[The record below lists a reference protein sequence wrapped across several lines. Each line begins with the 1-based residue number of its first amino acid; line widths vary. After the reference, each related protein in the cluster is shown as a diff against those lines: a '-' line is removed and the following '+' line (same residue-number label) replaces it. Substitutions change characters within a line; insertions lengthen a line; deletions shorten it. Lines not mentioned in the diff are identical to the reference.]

1 MAEQKDFLSIK
12 PLDIEKF
19 IKVNELKEVTN
30 PIFFSA
36 NSIPTSDG
44 LLSNEIFGI
53 TMNSRSNVF
62 AYINLGGKYFIHPM
76 IYAIWKKVDRNIV
89 KCVHSVSNFRLSNEG
104 YLEENEDGETGID
117 FLRKNISKIHFK
129 QSDSFVR
136 KANIAFLEKFKNIT
150 FIKNYIV
157 IPAYYRDVSTDG
169 GKVGVG
175 DINKL
180 YQYLLMACNS
190 LKEMDQLGI
199 TTYDATVGRIQDL
212 LLEIYNYFTK
222 GEVQGKTTGAGI
234 AGKFGILQHGVQSKT
249 TDYSSRLIISA
260 PNLKVE
266 SMDDLLTDVDHVA
279 LPLASAVTN
288 FYPFVLAYV
297 RQFFMNEY
305 NNNPIRNVYP
315 SSTNTKEPKKVKLK
329 DYRISFSDDV
339 LKEEIDRFIHGIAN
353 RFRPIELPTEDP
365 KYPIVYINFKGR
377 HATEEEVTNDLE
389 KEDDNRVPITE
400 RVMTWCDLLYMAAI
414 EVTADKMVLI
424 TRYPID
430 SCYNQFPCGI
440 NVSSTIK
447 TEPMVINHKLYK
459 HYPYI
464 RTEDIGKNTTN
475 KFIDTLNISNVYLG
489 SIGGDYDGDQVTVK
503 SVYSIEAN
511 NELRNQLN
519 SKRHFIALGG
529 NNIMETTNEGVAALY
544 ALTMNHNSE
553 KEGIYTDPIF

>member
-1 MAEQKDFLSIK
+1 MAEQKDFLSIN

-36 NSIPTSDG
+36 NSVPTSDG

-150 FIKNYIV
+150 FIKNYLV

-169 GKVGVG
+169 SRVGVG

-190 LKEMDQLGI
+190 LREMDQLGI

-212 LLEIYNYFTK
+212 LLEIYDYFTK

-249 TDYSSRLIISA
+249 TDYSSRLVISA

-279 LPLASAVTN
+279 LPLASAITN

-305 NNNPIRNVYP
+305 NNNPIRNAYS
-315 SSTNTKEPKKVKLK
+315 SSTNTKESKKVKLK

-365 KYPIVYINFKGR
+365 KYPVVYINFKGR

-489 SIGGDYDGDQVTVK
+489 IIDGDYDGDQVTVK

-529 NNIMETTNEGVAALY
+529 NNVMETTNEGVAALY
-544 ALTMNHNSE
+544 ALTMNPTSE

>member
-1 MAEQKDFLSIK
+1 MAEQKDFLSIN

-30 PIFFSA
+30 PIFFSS

-212 LLEIYNYFTK
+212 LLEIYSYFTK

-266 SMDDLLTDVDHVA
+266 NMDDLLTDVDHVA

-305 NNNPIRNVYP
+305 NNNPIRNVYH
-315 SSTNTKEPKKVKLK
+315 SSTNTKESKKVKLK

-489 SIGGDYDGDQVTVK
+489 IIDGDYRKPIVISLINLLNCG
-503 SVYSIEAN
+503 
-511 NELRNQLN
+511 ELFKNLIT
-519 SKRHFIALGG
+519 KL
-529 NNIMETTNEGVAALY
+529 L
-544 ALTMNHNSE
+544 
-553 KEGIYTDPIF
+553 

>member
-1 MAEQKDFLSIK
+1 MAEQKDFLSIN

-36 NSIPTSDG
+36 NSVPTSDG

-249 TDYSSRLIISA
+249 TDYSSRLVISA

-305 NNNPIRNVYP
+305 NNNPIRNVYH
-315 SSTNTKEPKKVKLK
+315 SSTNTKESKKVKLK

-489 SIGGDYDGDQVTVK
+489 SICGDYRKPIVISLINLLNCG
-503 SVYSIEAN
+503 
-511 NELRNQLN
+511 ELFKNLIT
-519 SKRHFIALGG
+519 KL
-529 NNIMETTNEGVAALY
+529 L
-544 ALTMNHNSE
+544 
-553 KEGIYTDPIF
+553 

>member
-1 MAEQKDFLSIK
+1 MAEQKDFLSIN

-44 LLSNEIFGI
+44 LLSNAIFGI

-89 KCVHSVSNFRLSNEG
+89 KCVHSVSNFRISNEG

-315 SSTNTKEPKKVKLK
+315 SSTNTKESKKVKLK

-475 KFIDTLNISNVYLG
+475 KFIDTLNISNIYLG
-489 SIGGDYDGDQVTVK
+489 IIDGDYDGDQVTVK
-503 SVYSIEAN
+503 SIYSIEAN

-529 NNIMETTNEGVAALY
+529 NNVMETTNEGVAALY
-544 ALTMNHNSE
+544 ALTMNPTSE
-553 KEGIYTDPIF
+553 KEGIDTDPIF

>member
-1 MAEQKDFLSIK
+1 MAEQKDFLTIK

-19 IKVNELKEVTN
+19 INVNELKEVTN
-30 PIFFSA
+30 PIFFSS
-36 NSIPTSDG
+36 NNVPTSDG

-53 TMNSRSNVF
+53 TMNSRSNTF

-76 IYAIWKKVDRNIV
+76 IYAIWEKVDRNIV
-89 KCVHSVSNFRLSNEG
+89 KCVHSVCNFRLSNEG

-136 KANIAFLEKFKNIT
+136 KANVAFLEKFKNIM

-169 GKVGVG
+169 GRVGVG

-190 LKEMDQLGI
+190 LREMDQLGI

-212 LLEIYNYFTK
+212 LLEIYEYFTK

-249 TDYSSRLIISA
+249 TDYSSRLVISA

-266 SMDDLLTDVDHVA
+266 NMDDLLTDVDHVA
-279 LPLASAVTN
+279 LPLASAITN

-305 NNNPIRNVYP
+305 NNNPIRKVYP
-315 SSTNTKEPKKVKLK
+315 TPTNTKKFKKVKLK

-339 LKEEIDRFIHGIAN
+339 LKEEIDRFIHGVAN
-353 RFRPIELPTEDP
+353 RFRPIEMPTEDP
-365 KYPIVYINFKGR
+365 KHPVVYINFKGR

-389 KEDDNRVPITE
+389 KDDENRLPIAE
-400 RVMTWCDLLYMAAI
+400 RLMTWCDLLYMAAI
-414 EVTADKMVLI
+414 EVTADKTVLI

-440 NVSSTIK
+440 HISSTIK
-447 TEPMVINHKLYK
+447 TEPMVVNHKLYK

-464 RTEDIGKNTTN
+464 RPEDIGKNTTN

-489 SIGGDYDGDQVTVK
+489 SIGGDYRK
-503 SVYSIEAN
+503 SIVISLIN
-511 NELRNQLN
+511 LLNCGELFKNLIT
-519 SKRHFIALGG
+519 KL
-529 NNIMETTNEGVAALY
+529 L
-544 ALTMNHNSE
+544 
-553 KEGIYTDPIF
+553 

>member
-1 MAEQKDFLSIK
+1 MAEQKDFLSIS

-19 IKVNELKEVTN
+19 IKTNELKEITN

-36 NSIPTSDG
+36 NNVPTSDG

-76 IYAIWKKVDRNIV
+76 IYAIWNKVDRNIV
-89 KCVHSVSNFRLSNEG
+89 KCVHSVANFRISNEG
-104 YLEENEDGETGID
+104 YLEENEDGETGIE
-117 FLRKNISKIHFK
+117 FLRKNINKIHFK

-136 KANIAFLEKFKNIT
+136 KANVAFLEKFKNIM
-150 FIKNYIV
+150 FIKNYLV
-157 IPAYYRDVSTDG
+157 IPAYYRDVSTE
-169 GKVGVG
+169 GKRVGVG

-190 LKEMDQLGI
+190 LREMDQLGI

-212 LLEIYNYFTK
+212 LLEIYNYFSK
-222 GEVQGKTTGAGI
+222 GEVQGKPTGAGI

-249 TDYSSRLIISA
+249 TDYSSRLVISA

-266 SMDDLLTDVDHVA
+266 SMDDLLTDIDHVA
-279 LPLASAVTN
+279 LPLASAITN

-305 NNNPIRNVYP
+305 NNNPVRNVYT
-315 SSTNTKEPKKVKLK
+315 SSTKTNEYKKVKLK

-353 RFRPIELPTEDP
+353 RFRPIEMPTEDP
-365 KYPIVYINFKGR
+365 KNPIIYINFKGR
-377 HATEEEVTNDLE
+377 HATEEEVTNNTE
-389 KEDDNRVPITE
+389 KSDDNRLPIAD

-414 EVTADKMVLI
+414 EVTADKMVLV

-464 RTEDIGKNTTN
+464 RSEDIGKNTTN

-503 SVYSIEAN
+503 SIYSIEAN

-529 NNIMETTNEGVAALY
+529 NNIMETTNEGVASLY
-544 ALTMNHNSE
+544 ALTMNPTSE
-553 KEGIYTDPIF
+553 KEGIYTDPVF

>member
-1 MAEQKDFLSIK
+1 MAEQKDFLSIN

-36 NSIPTSDG
+36 NNVPTSDG

-89 KCVHSVSNFRLSNEG
+89 KCVHSICNFRISNEG

-117 FLRKNISKIHFK
+117 FLRRNISKIHFK

-136 KANIAFLEKFKNIT
+136 KANVAFLEKFKNIM

-157 IPAYYRDVSTDG
+157 IPAYYRDVSTE
-169 GKVGVG
+169 GKRVGVG

-190 LKEMDQLGI
+190 LREMDQLGI

-212 LLEIYNYFTK
+212 LLEIYSYFTK
-222 GEVQGKTTGAGI
+222 GEVQGKPTSGGI

-249 TDYSSRLIISA
+249 TDYSSRLVISA

-266 SMDDLLTDVDHVA
+266 SVDDLLTDVDHVA
-279 LPLASAVTN
+279 LPLASAITN

-305 NNNPIRNVYP
+305 SNNPVRNIYDTP
-315 SSTNTKEPKKVKLK
+315 TNTKESKKVKLK

-353 RFRPIELPTEDP
+353 RFRPIEMPTEDP
-365 KYPIVYINFKGR
+365 KHPIVYINFKGR

-389 KEDDNRVPITE
+389 KENDSRVPIAD
-400 RVMTWCDLLYMAAI
+400 RPMTWCDLLYMAAI

-464 RTEDIGKNTTN
+464 RSEDIGKNTTN

-544 ALTMNHNSE
+544 ALTMNPTSE
-553 KEGIYTDPIF
+553 KEGIYTDPVF

>member
-1 MAEQKDFLSIK
+1 MAEQKDFLSIN

-36 NSIPTSDG
+36 NSVPTSDG

-315 SSTNTKEPKKVKLK
+315 SSTNTKESKKVKLK

-365 KYPIVYINFKGR
+365 KYPVVYINFKGR

-447 TEPMVINHKLYK
+447 TEPMVINHNLYK

-489 SIGGDYDGDQVTVK
+489 IIDGDYDGDQVTVK
-503 SVYSIEAN
+503 SIYSIEAN

-529 NNIMETTNEGVAALY
+529 NNVMETTNEGVAALY
-544 ALTMNHNSE
+544 ALTMNPTSE

>member
-1 MAEQKDFLSIK
+1 MAEQKDFLSIN

-305 NNNPIRNVYP
+305 NNNPIRNAYP
-315 SSTNTKEPKKVKLK
+315 SSTNTKESKKVKLK

-544 ALTMNHNSE
+544 ALTMNPTSE

>member
-1 MAEQKDFLSIK
+1 MAEQKDFLSIN

-36 NSIPTSDG
+36 NSVPTSDG

-190 LKEMDQLGI
+190 LREMDQLGI

-212 LLEIYNYFTK
+212 LLEIYSYFTK

-377 HATEEEVTNDLE
+377 YATEEEVTNDLE

-489 SIGGDYDGDQVTVK
+489 SIGGDYRKPIVISLINLLNCG
-503 SVYSIEAN
+503 
-511 NELRNQLN
+511 ELFKNLIT
-519 SKRHFIALGG
+519 KL
-529 NNIMETTNEGVAALY
+529 L
-544 ALTMNHNSE
+544 
-553 KEGIYTDPIF
+553 

>member
-1 MAEQKDFLSIK
+1 MAEQKEFLSIK

-19 IKVNELKEVTN
+19 IETNELQEIKN

-36 NSIPTSDG
+36 NNVPTSDG

-76 IYAIWKKVDRNIV
+76 IYAIWQKVDRKIV
-89 KCVHSVSNFRLSNEG
+89 KCVHSLSNFKLTSEG
-104 YLEENEDGETGID
+104 YLEEDEEGETGID

-129 QSDSFVR
+129 SSDSFVR
-136 KANIAFLEKFKNIT
+136 KANIAFLEKFKSIM

-157 IPAYYRDVSTDG
+157 IPAYYRDVSTE
-169 GKVGVG
+169 GKNTGVG

-180 YQYLLMACNS
+180 YQYLLMASNS
-190 LKEMDQLGI
+190 LREMDQLGI
-199 TTYDATVGRIQDL
+199 TTYEATVGRIQDL
-212 LLEIYNYFTK
+212 LLEIYNYFAK

-266 SMDDLLTDVDHVA
+266 NIDDLLTDVDHVA
-279 LPLASAVTN
+279 LPLASTVTN

-305 NNNPIRNVYP
+305 NNNPIRTVYQSP
-315 SSTNTKEPKKVKLK
+315 TNTKVAKKVKLK

-353 RFRPIELPTEDP
+353 RFRPIEMPTEDP
-365 KYPIVYINFKGR
+365 KYPVVHINFKGR
-377 HATEEEVTNDLE
+377 YATEEEVTTDEL
-389 KEDDNRVPITE
+389 KDDENRLPIAD
-400 RVMTWCDLLYMAAI
+400 RLMTWCDLLYMAAI

-440 NVSSTIK
+440 NVSSTVK

-464 RTEDIGKNTTN
+464 RAEDIGKNTTN
-475 KFIDTLNISNVYLG
+475 KFIDTLNLSNVYLG

-511 NELRNQLN
+511 NELRNQMN
-519 SKRHFIALGG
+519 SKRHYIALGG

-544 ALTMNHNSE
+544 ALTMNDTS
-553 KEGIYTDPIF
+553 KDTKFIDPEF

>member
-36 NSIPTSDG
+36 NSVPTSDG

-315 SSTNTKEPKKVKLK
+315 SSTNTKESKKVKLK

-365 KYPIVYINFKGR
+365 KYHVVYINFKGR

-489 SIGGDYDGDQVTVK
+489 IIDGDYDGDQVTVK
-503 SVYSIEAN
+503 SIYSIEAN

-529 NNIMETTNEGVAALY
+529 NNVMETTNEGVAALY
-544 ALTMNHNSE
+544 ALTMNPTSE

>member
-1 MAEQKDFLSIK
+1 MAEQKDFLSIN

-36 NSIPTSDG
+36 NNVPTSDG

-89 KCVHSVSNFRLSNEG
+89 KCIHSVSNFRLSNEG

-136 KANIAFLEKFKNIT
+136 KANIAFLEKFKNIM

-212 LLEIYNYFTK
+212 LLEIYSYFTK

-249 TDYSSRLIISA
+249 TDYSSRLVISA

-279 LPLASAVTN
+279 LPLASAITN

-305 NNNPIRNVYP
+305 NNNPIRNVYTSP
-315 SSTNTKEPKKVKLK
+315 TNTKEFKKVKLK

-447 TEPMVINHKLYK
+447 TEPMIINHKLYK

-544 ALTMNHNSE
+544 ALTMNPTSE